1 MSGLRKG
8 LEGNMDKL
16 DKLLTWLVKDLI
28 RIFREMK
35 ELGILNGWPLRVG
48 LLFLLLV
55 IIIIAD

>member
-1 MSGLRKG
+1 
-8 LEGNMDKL
+8 MDKL